1 MLLPAIPFWIAA
13 AFVFL
18 FHNEKFDQSTFWSSS
33 FFAVMGL
40 IIALAVIRIHFRF
53 REKVELSRLEKLIV
67 SVGVFCAV
75 CWLTFLMLFPN
86 GLSR

>member
-40 IIALAVIRIHFRF
+40 IIALAGIRIHFRF
-53 REKVELSRLEKLIV
+53 REKVQLSRLEKLIMGM
-67 SVGVFCAV
+67 SVLCIV
-75 CWLTFLMLFPN
+75 CWLTLLAQIV
-86 GLSR
+86 L